1 MAKKGLLKDQYDS
14 YDELTDQDVKSPK
27 RAKKEFNHDDSS
39 PDTKTKRSRTA
50 QTVSLVRGSGEATK
64 DEDEAFMDC
73 VADLVTAG
81 LSQAIKQY
89 PGLASRNI
97 SGCIQHWNSWR
108 RKLETNLLGAPTIDG
123 NGKKLPKAK
132 LDVAKQGTVERE

>member
-50 QTVSLVRGSGEATK
+50 QTPRAWTK

>member
-50 QTVSLVRGSGEATK
+50 QT
-64 DEDEAFMDC
+64 
-73 VADLVTAG
+73 
-81 LSQAIKQY
+81 
-89 PGLASRNI
+89 
-97 SGCIQHWNSWR
+97 
-108 RKLETNLLGAPTIDG
+108 
-123 NGKKLPKAK
+123 
-132 LDVAKQGTVERE
+132 